1 MPRSLPT
8 LAPPSYRPPCVAW
21 AVAPLLLLASLFTS
35 NAWAVVVTVAH
46 PHERGGYVWI
56 DAQMDDLFPGRVRES
71 LGRGMPATLTIH
83 AELWRSR
90 SGWFDRMEDSHDAV
104 VRIRYEVWSHSY
116 RLERMGE
123 RPLVLSTLDS
133 VEVALSQ
140 PAAVRVGRV
149 GDLKAQSLYYVVV
162 FATLK
167 PLSVEDVEEVEGWLS
182 GEVQDK
188 RSAGFGVITELPHAL
203 FDAVR
208 NFAGFGDQRARAVS
222 DSFVL
227 QDLFP
232 DR

>member
-1 MPRSLPT
+1 LV
-8 LAPPSYRPPCVAW
+8 LAALC
-21 AVAPLLLLASLFTS
+21 LAS
-35 NAWAVVVTVAH
+35 NARAVVATVLH

-56 DAQMDDLFPGRVRES
+56 DTQLDELFPDRVRES

-90 SGWFDRMEDSHDAV
+90 SGWFDRMEDSHDAT
-104 VRIRYEVWSHSY
+104 VRIRYEVWNHSY
-116 RLERMGE
+116 RIERAGE
-123 RPLVLSTLDS
+123 TALVLSTLDS
-133 VEVALSQ
+133 VEIVLSQ

-149 GDLKAQSLYYVVV
+149 GELKPQSYYYVVI

-167 PLSVEDVEEVEGWLS
+167 PLSVEDIQEVEGWLS

-188 RSAGFGVITELPHAL
+188 RSAGFGVVTELPRAL

-222 DSFVL
+222 DPFSL
-227 QDLFP
+227 RDLFP
-232 DR
+232 NH